1 VGYIGCSVVD
11 NERVETLVGELR
23 AAGCRVTPQR
33 RAVLEEVVAQEGH
46 ISPVQLAE
54 RVSGKLPGVNPAT
67 VYRTLWLLDQLNI
80 LSHTHLED
88 GVSYH
93 HADRADHVHLTCSN
107 CGRKEVL
114 GAEDVASMAR
124 LMQRH
129 HGFAPDFTHFAI
141 AGLCRDC
148 RDL

>member
-1 VGYIGCSVVD
+1 METPRLEAIVD
-11 NERVETLVGELR
+11 ELR
-23 AAGCRVTPQR
+23 AAGFRITPQR
-33 RAVLEEVVAQEGH
+33 RAVLAEVLDREGH
-46 ISPVQLAE
+46 ISPVELAAK
-54 RVSGKLPGVNPAT
+54 VSEKLPGVNPAT

-80 LSHTHLED
+80 LTHTHLED

-93 HADRADHVHLTCSN
+93 HADRADHVHLACSN

-114 GAEDVASMAR
+114 GAEDVAAMAR
-124 LMQRH
+124 LMQRN

-148 RDL
+148 RAEQDR